1 MVFDLVSVTNQTIGI
16 LGVTLATF
24 SFQDALYLNSFPGT
38 YDYSLDNH
46 GAYNESSFIFADACL
61 QADGTQNCS
70 ASCSNSGTIF
80 ENLYTLH
87 NCMVY
92 PTVADQYAAGNLTD
106 QAVALIERRHINSST
121 TNLPNYSE
129 TPAMTTK
136 IQSCLVS
143 YCASLPGCQ
152 ASYPKES
159 PAEAG
164 SNDTNY
170 DSDGYISPFD
180 TKSGYDLNID
190 GEILSQLICKN
201 LPTSM
206 SSVNSDIGG
215 IGVRY
220 NEMMAQTVEKP
231 R

>member
-1 MVFDLVSVTNQTIGI
+1 MLFDLVSVTNQTIGV

-24 SFQDALYLNSFPGT
+24 SLQDALYLNSFPGS
-38 YDYSLDNH
+38 YDFSLASY
-46 GAYNESSFIFADACL
+46 GAYNGSTFIFADACL

-92 PTVADQYAAGNLTD
+92 PTVADQYMANNLTEE
-106 QAVALIERRHINSST
+106 AMALIDSLHIEPSTTSLTNSSQT
-121 TNLPNYSE
+121 LP
-129 TPAMTTK
+129 MTQK

-143 YCASLPGCQ
+143 YCELLPGCQ
-152 ASYPKES
+152 AFYPEES

-164 SNDTNY
+164 SSDTYY
-170 DSDGYISPFD
+170 DSDGYASPFD
-180 TKSGYDLNID
+180 PKSGFDLNIE
-190 GEILSQLICKN
+190 GGTLSQFICES
-201 LPTSM
+201 LPTSV

-215 IGVRY
+215 IGVR
-220 NEMMAQTVEKP
+220 
-231 R
+231 